1 MNSNKSAFRP
11 GDSCVHQLLAMTIDI
26 YIAFDI
32 NPSLKVKGVFL
43 DSPKPF
49 GRVWHEGLMYKL

>member
-32 NPSLKVKGVFL
+32 NPSLKVRGVFL
-43 DSPKPF
+43 DS
-49 GRVWHEGLMYKL
+49 H